1 MAEILGQ
8 SLWNN
13 RFIRCKDKPI
23 FYRQFSDR
31 GINTISDLI
40 TEDRKFLRW
49 SKARDK
55 YQLSNK
61 DVMKWLGA
69 IESIPKDWES
79 FIENEPNGFNRIY
92 SISNEKRVKALC
104 VLCTTENQRALCI
117 YFATVME
124 LRNYGNQFNTGAK
137 TISVC
142 QI

>member
-55 YQLSNK
+55 YQLSNEY
-61 DVMKWLGA
+61 VMKWLGL
-69 IESIPKDWES
+69 IESIPKDWKS
-79 FIENEPNGFNRIY
+79 FIKNEPNGFTRIY
-92 SISNEKRVKALC
+92 SISNVQQRTKEHYAFILQ
-104 VLCTTENQRALCI
+104 LSWNSETTEISSTLVRKPYQ
-117 YFATVME
+117 FA
-124 LRNYGNQFNTGAK
+124 K
-137 TISVC
+137 SDP
-142 QI
+142 